1 MLKKNSLSF
10 LHCFCVKTKKRSKFF
25 VWIMKKKIIYVALTD
40 WIYHFLLLAGTPM
53 VSCDVWKNVLFWNHN
68 TLNKKNI
75 DWQKN
80 LRLSLVK
87 CNDGNIL
94 CLSKR
99 KSDNSNLL
107 RKKTSLWKTN
117 LFASWTRY
125 NKMFDILNFFE
136 SFWTHKYISHI

>member
-107 RKKTSLWKTN
+107 RKKNKSLK
-117 LFASWTRY
+117 
-125 NKMFDILNFFE
+125 NKSFRILNALQQNVRYIEFFRE
-136 SFWTHKYISHI
+136 FLNS